1 MKEYCSSRK
10 PQKPP
15 RPAKT
20 VKPITKQTLKRKVPD
35 NIRRAIVLLV
45 YGQGTTFTHRI
56 RSFSE
61 VAKIFTMSRKTVWSV
76 IEAFKREGCPIEEFR
91 DRRFDRRS
99 CLDAMDPA
107 VKRELLR

>member
-1 MKEYCSSRK
+1 MKEFCSSRK
-10 PQKPP
+10 PAKPIK
-15 RPAKT
+15 PAKPA
-20 VKPITKQTLKRKVPD
+20 KPVSKKTLKRKVPD
-35 NIRRAIVLLV
+35 CVRRAIVFLV
-45 YGQGTTFTHRI
+45 YGKGGTFVSKI
-56 RSFSE
+56 RSYSE
-61 VAKIFTMSRKTVWSV
+61 VARIFTMSRKTVWSV